1 MTDLVQRA
9 VTKGLKAKEHP
20 KFSSGDT
27 ISVSVLVKE
36 GEKERVQKFKG
47 VVLKIQGSGVG
58 RTFTVRKMSEGI
70 GVERTFPFV
79 SPSVD
84 KIEVFSYGKT
94 RRSRLFYLRDR
105 KGRAAKIKSELAVM
119 RHQREKAKAEA
130 KSKGAGKVAA
140 KAAPKAAAEAPKK
153 EEAPKSDS

>member
-9 VTKGLKAKEHP
+9 VTKGLKAKDHP

-36 GEKERVQKFKG
+36 GEKQRVQKFKG

-58 RTFTVRKMSEGI
+58 RTFTVRKISEGI

-119 RHQREKAKAEA
+119 RHQREKAKAEGKG
-130 KSKGAGKVAA
+130 KSAS
-140 KAAPKAAAEAPKK
+140 KAAPKAAAAPAPEKAGAKK
-153 EEAPKSDS
+153 ADS